1 MTSPDVVASLARIP
15 EPGPLRD
22 PRRRGKRAKLHPG
35 SISPADFTV
44 LGAAGFV
51 GSALVVALE
60 RAGHRVHPVTRGTLP
75 ALLATHRNAGHVIDC
90 IGLTGDFR
98 TRPHDA
104 AEAHVSITAR
114 CLAALHFESFLFLSS
129 TRVYA
134 RAGVTREDTPLPC
147 APADPSDLYNLTKL
161 AGEALCLADPR
172 QTVRAVR
179 LSNVYGAG
187 MGPDVFLGEVLQEGR
202 TTRAVRLRQSAK
214 STKDY
219 VSLAQV
225 TRLLPAIATGGRH
238 RLYNLAAGTNTSH
251 ATIAVVLR
259 RHFGWHVTFA
269 PGAPTMRF
277 PRIDTARLSA
287 EFGAALSNL
296 SADLATLEAD
306 GQEVQCSSS
315 TSAAAE

>member
-1 MTSPDVVASLARIP
+1 MTSPDVVPSLVRIP
-15 EPGPLRD
+15 ERD
-22 PRRRGKRAKLHPG
+22 PLCSASPRGKPTELHSHSLP
-35 SISPADFTV
+35 PADFTV

-51 GSALVVALE
+51 GSALVTALE
-60 RAGHRVHPVTRGTLP
+60 CAGHRVHPVTRGTLP

-98 TRPHDA
+98 TRPHET

-134 RAGVTREDTPLPC
+134 RAAVTREDTPLPC
-147 APADPSDLYNLTKL
+147 VPADPSDLYNLTKL

-187 MGPDVFLGEVLQEGR
+187 MGPDVFLGEVLKEGR
-202 TTRAVRLRQSAK
+202 ATHAVRFRQSAK

-225 TRLLPAIATGGRH
+225 TRLLPAIATIGRH

-251 ATIAVVLR
+251 AAIAVVLR

-269 PGAPTMRF
+269 PSAPTLRF
-277 PRIDTARLSA
+277 PPIDTARLSA

-296 SADLATLEAD
+296 SADLPTLEAD
-306 GQEVQCSSS
+306 GQEVQCSAS